1 MTKNWTVVESATAAD
16 GTRIDADTAKRLA
29 REFESDDRALDVAH
43 RVRARAGRPSLTG
56 TPGTTP
62 KVAARIPDALREA
75 VEAKAAHENITLAE
89 AVRRALRSWVDAA

>member
-1 MTKNWTVVESATAAD
+1 MTKNWTLVEQATAAD
-16 GTRIDADTAKRLA
+16 GTVIDGETAERLA
-29 REFESDDRALDVAH
+29 RAFETDDRALDTAH
-43 RVRARAGRPSLTG
+43 RVRVRAGRPSLAG

-75 VEAKAAHENITLAE
+75 VEAKAARENLTMAE